1 VNEGAVLI
9 IKEGPSDGIGELTL
23 LSEGDGDGD
32 DDDDDRSGALLISD
46 LPANGSCDVI

>member
-1 VNEGAVLI
+1 MNEGAVLR

-32 DDDDDRSGALLISD
+32 DDDDRSGALLISD